1 MKADVN
7 IWASEFAE
15 GYGVDGRCI
24 NFMLRHP
31 EIIEGATKEKDK
43 DGNVVVSK
51 LNEQMCSGIAQAG
64 GGVYVRSDNSNA
76 AQRTVSR
83 QLDALA
89 KNEMDARV
97 FSEYNEQFQSFAF
110 IALFLMLIEFF
121 VFSRKNKWLSRIRL
135 FDVKVQKN

>member
-1 MKADVN
+1 M
-7 IWASEFAE
+7 
-15 GYGVDGRCI
+15 GT
-24 NFMLRHP
+24 P
-31 EIIEGATKEKDK
+31 EGAPIPVGETVSFKKDK

-76 AQRTVSR
+76 ALRTVSR

-135 FDVKVQKN
+135 FDVKVQKIKA

>member
-1 MKADVN
+1 M
-7 IWASEFAE
+7 
-15 GYGVDGRCI
+15 GT
-24 NFMLRHP
+24 P
-31 EIIEGATKEKDK
+31 EGAPIPVGETVSFKKDK

-76 AQRTVSR
+76 ALRTVSR

-135 FDVKVQKN
+135 FDVKEQKIKA

>member
-1 MKADVN
+1 M
-7 IWASEFAE
+7 
-15 GYGVDGRCI
+15 GT
-24 NFMLRHP
+24 P
-31 EIIEGATKEKDK
+31 EGAPIPVGETVSFKKEK

-76 AQRTVSR
+76 ALRTVSR

-110 IALFLMLIEFF
+110 IALFLMLIEFL
-121 VFSRKNKWLSRIRL
+121 K
-135 FDVKVQKN
+135 